1 MSDLIQQG
9 VKYMNKKKEG
19 MKDMFTRKR
28 EGFAGILGANDTM
41 DLVNNNEL
49 DATNANVYSLT
60 QNITSFQTA
69 GMNLQEKTNEYLNT
83 DRTPKP
89 GDPRR
94 NYNVFINK
102 SPPPPAMT
110 ANPVAGTGTGAAG
123 TNTNGQCISIQSLG
137 NFLDS
142 SANGF
147 DAAYPKNFKT
157 FESARTACQMWAA
170 DLGFSYFGI
179 TKPVDTF
186 HCYTSNVPPLSV
198 PTTYTSPGVL
208 YTVAT
213 GTDTTAGGLFG
224 NGQIG
229 VYRSSKMM
237 RWNIQN
243 MPTPMTIKK
252 YNNRTYSS
260 TDANRPYYND
270 KVLLDRWWGENG
282 GDGKWDDDRNIGSNI
297 FPNDKTAWWI
307 GYSTTPPTDKDWLAK
322 EASRWAFTTT
332 DQIYFYYVYNN
343 TSGAPQTISIY
354 MLLQTR
360 LKVNGVPITL
370 VVEPGRGPTFGGKV
384 DPNTNTSY
392 RKKGAYMGD
401 VTLKT
406 GKNVFE
412 IPRSTGYCNSGFMAY
427 FYDKNRTI
435 LFRTGDP
442 GWGVT
447 TTPAPDWNM
456 VTNIPV
462 TAQTMADP
470 YMFSTVNTE
479 PNGFSTCDKLIGGA
493 INTKTINATYGK
505 NCSTST
511 KKPLNVRYISVWA
524 NDKGDPLQISQLV
537 VIAFLNGIQQN
548 VATRGTITTSTS
560 LNNLDPAIP
569 VNGKLDNKLYWSSTK
584 SPPGST
590 YLNGL
595 GFWYLDLGTEYPLV
609 SITFYNRPEFNWY
622 ADGVNIGFKD
632 GKGASYTLIN
642 PIKLTGQLVQ
652 KFGVSEEDIYRAS
665 PWYTYAPTGWI
676 RPEGALGYG
685 IYTGQEAAAICAQR
699 GQRICQKSELAL
711 YDHCAA
717 AWNDDLTTMGYPMA
731 HGDPQCQGDGK
742 YCGYC
747 GGMTPGK
754 AGFKPWVDWA
764 AGPAG
769 VYCCDKDH
777 VGVYDPAETPMTRG

>member
-41 DLVNNNEL
+41 DLVNSKEL

-102 SPPPPAMT
+102 SPQPPVMT
-110 ANPVAGTGTGAAG
+110 ANPVAVAAGTGAAG
-123 TNTNGQCISIQSLG
+123 TGAGTGAAGANTNGQCISIQSLA

-186 HCYTSNVPPLSV
+186 QCYTSNVAPLSV
-198 PTTYTSPGVL
+198 PTSYTSPGVL

-213 GTDTTAGGLFG
+213 GTDTTAGGLFA

-243 MPTPMTIKK
+243 MSQPMLLKK
-252 YNNRTYSS
+252 YNNHKDYS
-260 TDANRPYYND
+260 TGPQGYKQARDNN
-270 KVLLDRWWGENG
+270 WWGDSWES
-282 GDGKWDDDRNIGSNI
+282 GKIWGVNK

-307 GYSTTPPTDKDWLAK
+307 GNIINVGATKVQWDGTAAGNLGADGSK
-322 EASRWAFTTT
+322 S
-332 DQIYFYYVYNN
+332 YFYYVYNSTIPN
-343 TSGAPQTISIY
+343 QTLGIY
-354 MLLQTR
+354 AVMAGQI
-360 LKVNGVPITL
+360 KVNGKIQINFIGEKSQSEGWL
-370 VVEPGRGPTFGGKV
+370 GGGK
-384 DPNTNTSY
+384 TYT
-392 RKKGAYMGD
+392 
-401 VTLKT
+401 VTLAL
-406 GKNVFE
+406 GKNVIE
-412 IPRSTGYCNSGFMAY
+412 IEQNTGLPASGFVTYVFDPTTKA
-427 FYDKNRTI
+427 I
-435 LFRTGDP
+435 LFRSGDP

-447 TTPAPDWNM
+447 TVPAPDWNM
-456 VTNIPV
+456 VSNIPV

-511 KKPLNVRYISVWA
+511 KTPLDVRYIKIST
-524 NDKGDPLQISQLV
+524 NGKGDPIQISQLV
-537 VIAFLNGIQQN
+537 VMAFLNGIQQN
-548 VATRGTITTSTS
+548 VATRGTITTSGS
-560 LNNLDPAIP
+560 LNNLDPNIP
-569 VNGKLDNKLYWSSTK
+569 VNGKLDNKLYWSSEK
-584 SPPGST
+584 GQ
-590 YLNGL
+590 NV
-595 GFWYLDLGTEYPLV
+595 FWQLDLGTEYPLV
-609 SITFYNRPEFNWY
+609 SLTFYNRPEFNWY

-632 GKGASYTLIN
+632 GKGAAYTLIN
-642 PIKLTGQLVQ
+642 PIMLTGQLVQ
-652 KFGVSEEDIYRAS
+652 KFGLSEEDIYRAS
-665 PWYTYAPTGWI
+665 PAFIAAPAGFVAA
-676 RPEGALGYG
+676 PGQLAYG
-685 IYTGQEAAAICAQR
+685 IYSGQEAAAICAQR
-699 GQRICQKSELAL
+699 GQRICQKAELAL
-711 YDHCAA
+711 YDYCAA
-717 AWNDDLTTMGYPMA
+717 AWNDDLTTSGYPMA
-731 HGDPQCQGDGK
+731 HGDFNCPGP
-742 YCGYC
+742 YCGSC
-747 GGMTPGK
+747 GGMSPTKP
-754 AGFKPWVDWA
+754 GFKPWVDSSGWK
-764 AGPAG
+764 PVG

-777 VGVYDPAETPMTRG
+777 VGVYDPAETPMVWS

>member
-19 MKDMFTRKR
+19 MKEMFTRKR

-41 DLVNNNEL
+41 DLVNNKEL

-110 ANPVAGTGTGAAG
+110 ANPVAGAGTGAGTGAG
-123 TNTNGQCISIQSLG
+123 ANTNGQCISIQSLA

-186 HCYTSNVPPLSV
+186 HCYTSNVAPLSV

-213 GTDTTAGGLFG
+213 GTDTTAGGLFA

-243 MPTPMTIKK
+243 MSQPMLLKH
-252 YNNRTYSS
+252 YNNKDYS
-260 TDANRPYYND
+260 TGPQPYKQAID
-270 KVLLDRWWGENG
+270 QDWWGDSKKDWNSQSRIWG
-282 GDGKWDDDRNIGSNI
+282 VNK
-297 FPNDKTAWWI
+297 FPNDKKAWWI
-307 GYSTTPPTDKDWLAK
+307 GNIINLGAAK
-322 EASRWAFTTT
+322 VRWDGTAAGNLGADGTNS
-332 DQIYFYYVYNN
+332 YFYYVYNSTTPN
-343 TSGAPQTISIY
+343 QPIGMYCVMHDAMSINGKNIK
-354 MLLQTR
+354 LTR
-360 LKVNGVPITL
+360 DNSVGGLNGYEGTATL
-370 VVEPGRGPTFGGKV
+370 
-384 DPNTNTSY
+384 
-392 RKKGAYMGD
+392 A
-401 VTLKT
+401 L
-406 GKNVFE
+406 GKNVFLQVS
-412 IPRSTGYCNSGFMAY
+412 PTGLPSSGFVTY
-427 FYDKNRTI
+427 VFNPTTNEI

-447 TTPAPDWNM
+447 TAPAPDWSM
-456 VTNIPV
+456 VSNIPV

-470 YMFSTVNTE
+470 YLFSTVNTE

-511 KKPLNVRYISVWA
+511 KTPLDVRYIKIST
-524 NDKGDPLQISQLV
+524 NDKGDPVQISQLV
-537 VIAFLNGIQQN
+537 VMAFLNGIQQN
-548 VATRGTITTSTS
+548 VATRGTITTSGS
-560 LNNLDPAIP
+560 LNNLDPNIP
-569 VNGKLDNKLYWSSTK
+569 VNGKLDNKLYWSSDK
-584 SPPGST
+584 GQ
-590 YLNGL
+590 NV
-595 GFWYLDLGTEYPLV
+595 FWQLDLGTEYPLV
-609 SITFYNRPEFNWY
+609 SLTFYNRPEFNWY
-622 ADGVNIGFKD
+622 ADGMTIALKND
-632 GKGASYTLIN
+632 KGAAYTLIN
-642 PIKLTGQLVQ
+642 PIRLTGQLVQ
-652 KFGVSEEDIYRAS
+652 TFGVSEEDIYKAS
-665 PWYTYAPTGWI
+665 PWYTYAPDGFV
-676 RPEGALGYG
+676 PSEGQLGYG
-685 IYTGQEAAAICAQR
+685 FYSGQTAAATCAQR
-699 GQRICQKSELAL
+699 GQRICKKSEIAL
-711 YDHCAA
+711 YDYCSA
-717 AWNDDLTTMGYPMA
+717 AWNDDITTMGYPMA
-731 HGDPQCQGDGK
+731 HGDPQCVPGYSGPGK
-742 YCGYC
+742 CGYC

-754 AGFKPWVDWA
+754 ADFKPWVDWA

-777 VGVYDPAETPMTRG
+777 VGVYDPAETPMGYG

>member
-1 MSDLIQQG
+1 
-9 VKYMNKKKEG
+9 
-19 MKDMFTRKR
+19 
-28 EGFAGILGANDTM
+28 
-41 DLVNNNEL
+41 
-49 DATNANVYSLT
+49 
-60 QNITSFQTA
+60 
-69 GMNLQEKTNEYLNT
+69 
-83 DRTPKP
+83 
-89 GDPRR
+89 
-94 NYNVFINK
+94 
-102 SPPPPAMT
+102 
-110 ANPVAGTGTGAAG
+110 VAGAGAGAGAAG

-186 HCYTSNVPPLSV
+186 HCYTSNVAPLSV
-198 PTTYTSPGVL
+198 PTSYTSPGVL

-213 GTDTTAGGLFG
+213 GTDTTAGGLFA

-243 MPTPMTIKK
+243 MPTPLTIKK
-252 YNNRTYSS
+252 YNNGTYSS

-270 KVLLDRWWGENG
+270 SFVLKRWWGDNG
-282 GDGKWDDDRNIGSNI
+282 NDGNWNNEQNLGSNI

-307 GYSTTPPTDKDWLAK
+307 GFSVTPNTDKDWLAK
-322 EASRWAFTTT
+322 EAANWGYTTPE
-332 DQIYFYYVYNN
+332 QFYFYYVYNN

-354 MLLQTR
+354 MLFQPR

-370 VVEPGRGPTFGGKV
+370 VLEPGKIPAWGNLNNPNGK
-384 DPNTNTSY
+384 Y
-392 RKKGAYMGD
+392 FKGKGSYMGD

-447 TTPAPDWNM
+447 TTPAPDWSM
-456 VTNIPV
+456 VSNIPV
-462 TAQTMADP
+462 TAQTLADP
-470 YMFSTVNTE
+470 YMFSTVNPE

-511 KKPLNVRYISVWA
+511 KTPLDVRYIKIST
-524 NDKGDPLQISQLV
+524 NDKGDPIQISQLV
-537 VIAFLNGIQQN
+537 VMAFLNGIQQN
-548 VATRGTITTSTS
+548 VAMRGTLYIQENSTS
-560 LNNLDPAIP
+560 SYSGGLGANTTI
-569 VNGKLDNKLYWSSTK
+569 NGKTDNVEYWSSERAI
-584 SPPGST
+584 GN
-590 YLNGL
+590 Y
-595 GFWYLDLGTEYPLV
+595 WQLDLGTEYPLV
-609 SITFYNRPEFNWY
+609 SLTFYNRPEFNWY
-622 ADGVNIGFKD
+622 ADGMTIVLKN
-632 GKGASYTLIN
+632 GKGAAYTLIN
-642 PIKLTGQLVQ
+642 PLMLTGQLVQ
-652 KFGVSEEDIYRAS
+652 KFGVSKEDIYMAS
-665 PWYTYAPTGWI
+665 PWYTYAPDAFV
-676 RPEGALGYG
+676 PSEGQLGYG
-685 IYTGQEAAAICAQR
+685 FYSGQTAAATCAQR
-699 GQRICQKSELAL
+699 GQRICQKSEIAL
-711 YDHCAA
+711 YDYCAA

-731 HGDPQCQGDGK
+731 HGDPQCVAGYSGPGK
-742 YCGYC
+742 CGYC
-747 GGMTPGK
+747 GGMSPTK
-754 AGFKPWVDWA
+754 SGFKPWVEWGGA
-764 AGPAG
+764 PAG

-777 VGVYDPAETPMTRG
+777 VGVYDPVKTPMGYG

>member
-41 DLVNNNEL
+41 DLVNNKEL

-186 HCYTSNVPPLSV
+186 QCYTSNVAPLSV
-198 PTTYTSPGVL
+198 PTSYTSPGVL

-243 MPTPMTIKK
+243 MTKPMLLKK
-252 YNNRTYSS
+252 YNNSNYGQITVDGRTIGQAQPWKQAY
-260 TDANRPYYND
+260 DNN
-270 KVLLDRWWGENG
+270 WWGDSKKN
-282 GDGKWDDDRNIGSNI
+282 WDSTNNWGLNK
-297 FPNDKTAWWI
+297 FPNDIWAWWI
-307 GYSTTPPTDKDWLAK
+307 GNIINVGAKKVQWNGYSGNLGADGTT
-322 EASRWAFTTT
+322 S
-332 DQIYFYYVYNN
+332 YFYYVYNS
-343 TSGAPQTISIY
+343 TTPGQTVGIYCVMMPSIS
-354 MLLQTR
+354 
-360 LKVNGVPITL
+360 VNGKNIIVTED
-370 VVEPGRGPTFGGKV
+370 VGRGPSQWINVHNG
-384 DPNTNTSY
+384 
-392 RKKGAYMGD
+392 
-401 VTLKT
+401 TLGFNGT
-406 GKNVFE
+406 ATLVLGKNVFE
-412 IPRSTGYCNSGFMAY
+412 VRTNTGLPSSGFVMY
-427 FYDKNRTI
+427 VFDPVSKGI
-435 LFRTGDP
+435 LFRTGA
-442 GWGVT
+442 GEWGVT
-447 TTPAPDWNM
+447 TAPAPDWSY

-511 KKPLNVRYISVWA
+511 KTPLDVRYISINP
-524 NDKGDPLQISQLV
+524 NDKGDPIQISQLV
-537 VIAFLNGIQQN
+537 VMAFLNGIQQN
-548 VATRGTITTSTS
+548 VAARGTVNAPPS
-560 LNNLDPAIP
+560 LMGLDTRIP
-569 VNGKLDNKLYWSSTK
+569 VNGKTDNKLYWSSEK
-584 SPPGST
+584 GDR
-590 YLNGL
+590 G
-595 GFWYLDLGTEYPLV
+595 WQLDLGTAYPLV

-622 ADGVNIGFKD
+622 ADGMTIGVNE
-632 GKGASYTLIN
+632 GKGGGDYTLIN
-642 PIKLTGQLVQ
+642 PIMLTGQLVQ
-652 KFGVSEEDIYRAS
+652 TFGVSEEDIFKAS
-665 PWYTYAPTGWI
+665 PWYTYAPDGFV
-676 RPEGALGYG
+676 PAPGQLGYG
-685 IYTGQEAAAICAQR
+685 IYSGQAAAAICAQR
-699 GQRICQKSELAL
+699 GQRICTKAEISL
-711 YDHCAA
+711 YDNCSA

-764 AGPAG
+764 DGPAG

>member
-41 DLVNNNEL
+41 DLVNSKEL

-102 SPPPPAMT
+102 SPQPPVMT
-110 ANPVAGTGTGAAG
+110 ANPVAVAAGTGAAG
-123 TNTNGQCISIQSLG
+123 TGAGTGAAGANTNGQCISIQSLA

-186 HCYTSNVPPLSV
+186 QCYTSNVAPLSV
-198 PTTYTSPGVL
+198 PTSYTSPGVL

-213 GTDTTAGGLFG
+213 GTDTTAGGLFA

-243 MPTPMTIKK
+243 MPTPFTIKK
-252 YNNRTYSS
+252 YNNHTYSS

-270 KVLLDRWWGENG
+270 SFVLKRWWGDNG
-282 GDGKWDDDRNIGSNI
+282 NDGNWNNEQNVGSNI

-307 GYSTTPPTDKDWLAK
+307 GYSTTPSTDKDWLAK
-322 EASRWAFTTT
+322 EAANWGYTTPE
-332 DQIYFYYVYNN
+332 QFYFYYVYNN

-354 MLLQTR
+354 MLFQPR

-370 VVEPGRGPTFGGKV
+370 VLEPGKMPAWGNLNNPNGK
-384 DPNTNTSY
+384 Y
-392 RKKGAYMGD
+392 FKGKGSYMGD

-447 TTPAPDWNM
+447 TVPAPDWNM
-456 VTNIPV
+456 VSNIPV

-511 KKPLNVRYISVWA
+511 KTPLDVRYIKIST
-524 NDKGDPLQISQLV
+524 NGKGDPIQISQLV
-537 VIAFLNGIQQN
+537 VMAFLNGIQQN
-548 VATRGTITTSTS
+548 VATRGTITTSGS
-560 LNNLDPAIP
+560 LNNLDPNIP
-569 VNGKLDNKLYWSSTK
+569 VNGKLDNKLYWSSEK
-584 SPPGST
+584 GQ
-590 YLNGL
+590 NV
-595 GFWYLDLGTEYPLV
+595 FWQLDLGTEYPLV
-609 SITFYNRPEFNWY
+609 SLTFYNRPEFNWY
-622 ADGVNIGFKD
+622 ADGVNIDFKD
-632 GKGASYTLIN
+632 GKGAAYTLIN
-642 PIKLTGQLVQ
+642 PSKLTGQLVQ
-652 KFGVSEEDIYRAS
+652 KFGLSEEDIYRAS
-665 PWYTYAPTGWI
+665 PAFIAAPAGFVAA
-676 RPEGALGYG
+676 PGQLAYG
-685 IYTGQEAAAICAQR
+685 IYSGQEAAAICAQR
-699 GQRICQKSELAL
+699 GQRICQKAELAL
-711 YDHCAA
+711 YDYCAA
-717 AWNDDLTTMGYPMA
+717 AWNDDLTTSGYPMA
-731 HGDPQCQGDGK
+731 HGDFNCPGP
-742 YCGYC
+742 YCGSC
-747 GGMTPGK
+747 GGMSPTKP
-754 AGFKPWVDWA
+754 GFKPWVDSSGWK
-764 AGPAG
+764 PVG

-777 VGVYDPAETPMTRG
+777 VGVYDPAETPMVWS